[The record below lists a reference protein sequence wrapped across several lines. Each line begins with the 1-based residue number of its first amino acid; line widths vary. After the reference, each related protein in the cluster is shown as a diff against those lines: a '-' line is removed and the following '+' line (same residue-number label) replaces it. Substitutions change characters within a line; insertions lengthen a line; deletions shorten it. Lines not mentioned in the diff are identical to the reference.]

1 MSTAPIPLHPSTMA
15 AFLSN
20 DPAEN
25 IPSIEPINNHSD
37 PMATTSRPSYSV
49 PAEAEKVFKA
59 GIIANPLIAKDLPV
73 DVETYTKLIK
83 FVGNDKPN
91 IPINWRFA
99 ESISALKALESI
111 WINNLL
117 VEKYKVK
124 PKAVIIDT
132 NHASLFFMSVFLCE
146 FSLPSPASSPS
157 IPSVVDDLKGRSI
170 LKAPTQSTLKAS
182 PSAPPQNPAS
192 MNSSKLKTS
201 STAFHSKAHPQR

>member
-1 MSTAPIPLHPSTMA
+1 MA

-25 IPSIEPINNHSD
+25 IPRIEPINNHSD
-37 PMATTSRPSYSV
+37 PMANTSTSSYSV
-49 PAEAEKVFKA
+49 PAEAERVLKA
-59 GIIANPLIAKDLPV
+59 GIIANPLIAKDLPL
-73 DVETYTKLIK
+73 DVEKYTKLIK

-117 VEKYKVK
+117 VEKYRVK
-124 PKAVIIDT
+124 PKAVVIDT

-146 FSLPSPASSPS
+146 SSLPSPASSSS
-157 IPSVVDDLKGRSI
+157 IPPVVDDLKGRSI
-170 LKAPTQSTLKAS
+170 PKAPTQSALKAS
-182 PSAPPQNPAS
+182 PSALTPNPAL
-192 MNSSKLKTS
+192 MNSS
-201 STAFHSKAHPQR
+201 RRRM

>member
-20 DPAEN
+20 DPAED
-25 IPSIEPINNHSD
+25 IPPIEPINNHSD
-37 PMATTSRPSYSV
+37 PMATTSRSTYSV
-49 PAEAEKVFKA
+49 PAEAKKVFKA
-59 GIIANPLIAKDLPV
+59 GIIANPRIAKDLPL
-73 DVETYTKLIK
+73 DVEKYTKLIK

-117 VEKYKVK
+117 VEKYKVE
-124 PKAVIIDT
+124 PKAVVIDT

-146 FSLPSPASSPS
+146 SSLPSSDSSPS
-157 IPSVVDDLKGRSI
+157 IPPVVDDLKGRSI
-170 LKAPTQSTLKAS
+170 PKAPTQSAPKAS
-182 PSAPPQNPAS
+182 PSAPTQNPAS
-192 MNSSKLKTS
+192 MNSSKPKTS
-201 STAFHSKAHPQR
+201 STAFHLKAHPRR